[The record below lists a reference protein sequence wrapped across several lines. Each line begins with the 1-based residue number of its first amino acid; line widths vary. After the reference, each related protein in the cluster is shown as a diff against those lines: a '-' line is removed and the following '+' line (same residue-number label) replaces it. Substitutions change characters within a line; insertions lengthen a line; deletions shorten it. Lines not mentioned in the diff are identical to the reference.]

1 MNKKQRRAGKAKAK
15 EEPTTSF
22 PMAGPPKAPPGV
34 RPLAAKLLTLLE
46 PIRSQD
52 NSPKGAAGLHEEKA
66 LALFTVAAF
75 YVSQMPDDEHRRI
88 IIERSVPLLES
99 LVRANENARRGL
111 GTAAMIRPGETKH

>member
-1 MNKKQRRAGKAKAK
+1 MNKKQRRAAKAKAK

-22 PMAGPPKAPPGV
+22 PMAAPPKAPPGV
-34 RPLAAKLLTLLE
+34 RPLAAKVLTLLE

-52 NSPKGAAGLHEEKA
+52 NSPKVAAELHEEKA

-88 IIERSVPLLES
+88 IIERSVPLLEA
-99 LVRANENARRGL
+99 LVRTNENARRGL
-111 GTAAMIRPGETKH
+111 RTAAMIRPGETKH